1 MPWIRERATGRL
13 VEVVQEHPYIRL
25 ANPEWEPVLE
35 EPEPEEPEPE
45 EPERKRRR

>member
-1 MPWIRERATGRL
+1 MPWIREKATGRL

-25 ANPEWEPVLE
+25 ADPDWELVE
-35 EPEPEEPEPE
+35 EPEEPEEPEPE